1 MFFQLLG
8 GLWLLYDCWG
18 LHPLCCLK
26 PPCPLTIH
34 LCFTSFHISAGVS
47 RKSVLRTLCRSA
59 QSWAAV
65 SLWESSSVGVLGAR
79 AAVIHRPIE
88 MDRVVLMEAKYIQNP
103 NPSQNI
109 SVNSLVPPIYLL
121 CSSGDRVN
129 THYSGTSLQSVI
141 HGSWHWPLFTLH
153 PPLITR
159 WFWRDP
165 LYSKVG
171 HGLAKNCLCFSHSFS
186 CEIVCSWHRDMHQ
199 GVNQNSDL
207 VLTLKKCILSI
218 SKPREADIFLP

>member
-1 MFFQLLG
+1 MVEMCVLSVVGGLVTVVWLLG
-8 GLWLLYDCWG
+8 PSSSVLFEATVSPTVHFRFTF
-18 LHPLCCLK
+18 LHIP
-26 PPCPLTIH
+26 
-34 LCFTSFHISAGVS
+34 AGAS
-47 RKSVLRTLCRSA
+47 LKSVLRTLCRSA

-88 MDRVVLMEAKYIQNP
+88 MDRVVLMEAKYVQNQ

-121 CSSGDRVN
+121 CSGGDRVN

-153 PPLITR
+153 PPPYHSVILEGS
-159 WFWRDP
+159 P
-165 LYSKVG
+165 L
-171 HGLAKNCLCFSHSFS
+171 
-186 CEIVCSWHRDMHQ
+186 Q
-199 GVNQNSDL
+199 
-207 VLTLKKCILSI
+207 
-218 SKPREADIFLP
+218 